1 MKHNV
6 YYDGRVQSLG
16 LNTEE
21 GSATVGVIDETSR
34 TDKELLYQVANKPK
48 TLLLG
53 ARASRPP

>member
-1 MKHNV
+1 MVMTPKVRSLMKHNV

-34 TDKELLYQVANKPK
+34 TDKELLYQVANKP
-48 TLLLG
+48 
-53 ARASRPP
+53 